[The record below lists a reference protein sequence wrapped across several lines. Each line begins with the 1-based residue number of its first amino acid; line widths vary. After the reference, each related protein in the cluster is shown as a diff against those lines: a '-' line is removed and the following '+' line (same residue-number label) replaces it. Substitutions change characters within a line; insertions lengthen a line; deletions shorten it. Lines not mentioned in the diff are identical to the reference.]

1 MKMAIDE
8 TIVRQ
13 RLVALI
19 DSKSQNEKRISELSL
34 QAEILKK
41 RLQIETN

>member
-1 MKMAIDE
+1 MAIDE
-8 TIVRQ
+8 SIVRQ

-19 DSKSQNEKRISELSL
+19 DSKIQNESKISELSM

-41 RLQIETN
+41 RLQIETD